1 MSELTSVEKV
11 AMEKATF
18 LGCVWLFVGPEGVDA
33 NAPMEMARASYLSQ
47 DARLFCHRREE
58 SAWLI

>member
-1 MSELTSVEKV
+1 
-11 AMEKATF
+11 MEKATF